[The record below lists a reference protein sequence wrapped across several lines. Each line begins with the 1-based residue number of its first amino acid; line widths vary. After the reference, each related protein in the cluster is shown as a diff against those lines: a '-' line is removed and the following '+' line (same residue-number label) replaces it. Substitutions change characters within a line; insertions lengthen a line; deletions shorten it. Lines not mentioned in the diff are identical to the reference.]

1 MRWYSISQE
10 LGWGILTL
18 IPHDEIANCWIE
30 RTLRVGQLHV
40 WIELLKKKL
49 VRARGNCWR
58 PINEKKTLSIEAEAP
73 ATIYEVEEIQDSKDD
88 ETDNSVDDSTREQS
102 HASPKSP
109 TPAPRLRQLTLLEL
123 FHPVE

>member
-30 RTLRVGQLHV
+30 RTLC
-40 WIELLKKKL
+40 IELLKKECLDICAASKAL
-49 VRARGNCWR
+49 KNWLGPEGIAGG

-73 ATIYEVEEIQDSKDD
+73 ATIYKVEEI
-88 ETDNSVDDSTREQS
+88 
-102 HASPKSP
+102 
-109 TPAPRLRQLTLLEL
+109 
-123 FHPVE
+123 